1 MQKDRIT
8 LAVCVNAI
16 GTARLKL
23 GVIHTAKRP
32 RDFGKVWQPS
42 DHVNYFHNTKAW
54 MAMQAGSLSWTCM
67 TTSAV

>member
-23 GVIHTAKRP
+23 GAKRLG
-32 RDFGKVWQPS
+32 DFGKVWQPS
-42 DHVNYFHNTKAW
+42 DHVDYFHNTKAW